1 MPIYEYRCEDCG
13 QRFERLIRN
22 VEDRSALACP
32 ACGGGRLHTEL
43 SLFATRRS
51 TAAVSA
57 SAPMCPAGG
66 PCPTPGACGL
76 T

>member
-13 QRFERLIRN
+13 AKFEKLLR
-22 VEDRSALACP
+22 RSADSDTVACP
-32 ACGGGRLHTEL
+32 SCGQSRLTLQL
-43 SLFATRRS
+43 SVFAAHRGS
-51 TAAVSA
+51 GKS
-57 SAPMCPAGG
+57 SSQPMCPSGG